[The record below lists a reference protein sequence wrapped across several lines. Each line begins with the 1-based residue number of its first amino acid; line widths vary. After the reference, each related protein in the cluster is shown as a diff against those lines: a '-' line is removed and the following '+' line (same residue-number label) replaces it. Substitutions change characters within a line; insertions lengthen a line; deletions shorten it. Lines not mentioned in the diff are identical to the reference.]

1 MIRRCLVAVA
11 AAMLASPAGA
21 QTWVEVG
28 RDQEVVH
35 YVDSTALI
43 RDGDI
48 VRVTKRA
55 VYHDP
60 QPIGDTPGLPLI
72 AESMGVV
79 ESDCKLTQH
88 RVISIRLLGTDGT
101 AIWSSG
107 DMRRVW
113 ESIEPDSPGM
123 ATLTFAC
130 SRTVAR

>member
-1 MIRRCLVAVA
+1 MVRRCLIAA
-11 AAMLASPAGA
+11 AAMLALPAMA

-28 RDQEVVH
+28 RDPEVVH
-35 YVDSTALI
+35 YVDAAGLS

-72 AESMGVV
+72 V
-79 ESDCKLTQH
+79 ESVGMVEDDCKLGQH
-88 RVISIRLLGTDGT
+88 RVISIRLLGADGT
-101 AIWSSG
+101 IIWSSG

-123 ATLTFAC
+123 ATLAFAC
-130 SRTVAR
+130 SRTASR